1 MLVDKPEMAADT
13 IAFLTA
19 ERREWLQGRYISCN
33 WDMEELLAQRDE
45 IVSKDLLKFRM
56 AL

>member
-1 MLVDKPEMAADT
+1 MAADT

-19 ERREWLQGRYISCN
+19 ERRTWVQGRYISCN
-33 WDMEELLAQRDE
+33 WNMEELLAQKDE
-45 IVSKDLLKFRM
+45 IMSRDLLKFRM